1 MPRFS
6 VSRSVPYTAQQ
17 VFAIARDV
25 ARYKEFLPLVRTNWW
40 TMRWSLLL
48 VF

>member
-1 MPRFS
+1 MPKFS
-6 VSRSVPYTAQQ
+6 VSRSVPYTADQ

-25 ARYKEFLPLVRTNWW
+25 ARYKEFLPLVSTNWRAV
-40 TMRWSLLL
+40 RWNLTL